1 MRLLS
6 FLALISS
13 VSSLAV
19 LQAILPT
26 GQTVKQDIINIHNA
40 VLELDATVRAY
51 DGSPFPT
58 SLVDGTPV
66 LLGVAKIHEVNR
78 AGFRH
83 AVAALPFSVP
93 DSDDVI
99 TTVTDTGNFPLVSS
113 RMPNPIPAASFISD
127 FFPSK

>member
-6 FLALISS
+6 LLSVLPTALT
-13 VSSLAV
+13 LAV
-19 LQAILPT
+19 PQALLPT

-40 VLELDATVRAY
+40 VLALDATVQSYNGA
-51 DGSPFPT
+51 PFPT

-83 AVAALPFSVP
+83 AVAALPFSVQ

-99 TTVTDTGNFPLVSS
+99 TTVTDTGITPSSPLSATLPHLISS
-113 RMPNPIPAASFISD
+113 PPKSPHLL
-127 FFPSK
+127 